1 MNEFNSKFI
10 VYPLTKVTITKSD
23 NRHTDKP
30 IELDEQDKCLLY
42 ALESQEN
49 SIYIVVVE
57 KDGKK
62 ENFEFETAQETKIS
76 NKGKGR
82 GRGNKKA
89 RGASQNIITFE
100 KKIQITDDM
109 YYSVKITGNKG
120 DAMY

>member
-23 NRHTDKP
+23 NRHTDES

-62 ENFEFETAQETKIS
+62 ENFEFETAQETKNS

-82 GRGNKKA
+82 GNKRA
-89 RGASQNIITFE
+89 RGSTQNIITFE